1 MTELS
6 FLLQSVPMSW
16 FLGTIICIGVLSVVS
31 ILYVMFYVRKQT
43 QALTTVAQERARELD
58 LQNRQLELANEE
70 LQEVNRIKNKFLS
83 IAAHDLKNPLFSIV
97 GFSQLLNDEVKD
109 LTVDLNSVRERHLEI
124 LDHIQSS
131 SQRMLSIITNLLETT
146 AEENRLVEI
155 RPIRTNLE
163 LIVRPVIE
171 ANKVLAEKKG
181 ITLVYDSTGDCH
193 ADVDH
198 DRIRAVFDNLLSNAI
213 KYSPENTKVNIELV
227 GPVDGTGNSVR
238 FSVKDQGPGLA
249 DTDFRNLF
257 GKFQRLSAQPTK
269 GEDTT
274 GLGLWIVKTLVEL
287 HGGKVWAVNNPDK
300 GATFSVALP
309 KNRIEQSRWY

>member
-1 MTELS
+1 MSESSL
-6 FLLQSVPMSW
+6 LLQSVPMSW
-16 FLGTIICIGVLSVVS
+16 FIGTIIAIGVLSVVS
-31 ILYVMFYVRKQT
+31 ILLAMFFVRKQT
-43 QALTTVAQERARELD
+43 QALTVIAEERAKELD
-58 LQNRQLELANEE
+58 SQNRQLEIANEE

-109 LTVDLNSVRERHLEI
+109 LNVDLNSVRERHLEI

-163 LIVRPVIE
+163 LLVRPVIE
-171 ANKVLAEKKG
+171 ANKVIAEKKG
-181 ITLVYDSTGDCH
+181 ITLLYDSSGDCH

-213 KYSPENTKVNIELV
+213 KYSAENTKVHVELC
-227 GPVDGTGNSVR
+227 GPVDGTGDSVR
-238 FSVKDQGPGLA
+238 FSVRDQGPGLA

-257 GKFQRLSAQPTK
+257 GKFQRLTAQPTK

-287 HGGKVWAVNNPDK
+287 HGGKVWATNNPDQ
-300 GATFSVALP
+300 GATFSIALP
-309 KNRIEQSRWY
+309 KNLTGQTERY